1 MLNEL
6 LCPYCGKAA
15 KLVGGMDVYPHRPDL
30 AEKKLYQC
38 VPCDAYVGC
47 HPGTTNPLGRLA
59 NAELRKA
66 KMAAHAAFDPTWKD
80 GKKKRGSAYA
90 WLSDRLRVDKKDCH
104 IGMFDVETCRRVVE
118 VCQGAQ
124 QQPFTGRAMSAFEVA
139 QMQEDMTH
147 LRVLWRAFR
156 SDCSTAQ
163 YMEYKDAITEI
174 LER

>member
-1 MLNEL
+1 M
-6 LCPYCGKAA
+6 KKTA
-15 KLVGGMDVYPHRPDL
+15 KYISVTYGAHSFSGLDGVDL
-30 AEKKLYQC
+30 AEVEARYN
-38 VPCDAYVGC
+38 AA
-47 HPGTTNPLGRLA
+47 LA
-59 NAELRKA
+59 SRS
-66 KMAAHAAFDPTWKD
+66 T
-80 GKKKRGSAYA
+80 
-90 WLSDRLRVDKKDCH
+90 
-104 IGMFDVETCRRVVE
+104 
-118 VCQGAQ
+118 Q

>member
-6 LCPYCGKAA
+6 LCPYCGQEA
-15 KLVGGMDVYPHRPDL
+15 KLVGGLDVYPHRPDL

-38 VPCDAYVGC
+38 APCDAYVGC

-90 WLSDRLRVDKKDCH
+90 WLSDRLGVDKKDCH

-118 VCQGAQ
+118 VCRWA
-124 QQPFTGRAMSAFEVA
+124 
-139 QMQEDMTH
+139 
-147 LRVLWRAFR
+147 
-156 SDCSTAQ
+156 
-163 YMEYKDAITEI
+163 
-174 LER
+174 